1 MRAQEFISEIER
13 ISKSGYE
20 GGKDAMKFDY
30 GREKT
35 VRPLPGGSGLLYS
48 ITDGGGDYEIK
59 IWDPRV
65 KEFDPGE
72 PPKRMSWMMNAEY
85 QRSLERW
92 KERNETLKRDFARSP
107 GQLVGKLD
115 VEAVDFP
122 LKGAVQV
129 NTITVDEDYRGGGIG
144 KALYGIVLTI
154 MKRPLIAGSSQTPG
168 GRKNWASL
176 SQIPGVELKGYVVV
190 DDYDLDT
197 DPYDS
202 DPRTVKRAEQ
212 NIDTIM
218 GQLGGQYIGNSRG
231 MEYFAFDVQP
241 NTTGNELQAY
251 VDTKLTKIYSNDYR
265 GRGDNGLYA
274 VWTGMQESLDTSN
287 EFVTE
292 HFAVG
297 SSKVG
302 DTIFDIRV
310 HALDRLEERHI
321 PPTTARELLR
331 RVDAQR
337 DKIQHMEPGEPFWV
351 FDPGLEISLGMRN
364 LSSGRVQWGTTIIGH
379 PNRRDGRYPVI
390 ELD

>member
-1 MRAQEFISEIER
+1 MKINEIER
-13 ISKSGYE
+13 ISKGGYE
-20 GGKDAMKFDY
+20 GGKEAMQFDY

-72 PPKRMSWMMNAEY
+72 PPKRMSWQLNAEY
-85 QRSLERW
+85 NRMIANW
-92 KERNETLKRDFARSP
+92 KERVEMRKREFARSP

-154 MKRPLIAGSSQTPG
+154 MKRPLVAGSSQTPG

-176 SQIPGVELKGYVVV
+176 SQIPGVELKGYVAV

-218 GQLGGQYIGNSRG
+218 GQLGGQYLGNSRG
-231 MEYFAFDVQP
+231 IEYFAFDVQP
-241 NTTGNELQAY
+241 NTTGKELQAY
-251 VDTKLTKIYSNDYR
+251 VDTNLTKVYSNDYR
-265 GRGDNGLYA
+265 GRNDNGLFA
-274 VWTGMQESLDTSN
+274 IWTGQ
-287 EFVTE
+287 
-292 HFAVG
+292 
-297 SSKVG
+297 
-302 DTIFDIRV
+302 
-310 HALDRLEERHI
+310 
-321 PPTTARELLR
+321 
-331 RVDAQR
+331 
-337 DKIQHMEPGEPFWV
+337 
-351 FDPGLEISLGMRN
+351 
-364 LSSGRVQWGTTIIGH
+364 
-379 PNRRDGRYPVI
+379 
-390 ELD
+390 